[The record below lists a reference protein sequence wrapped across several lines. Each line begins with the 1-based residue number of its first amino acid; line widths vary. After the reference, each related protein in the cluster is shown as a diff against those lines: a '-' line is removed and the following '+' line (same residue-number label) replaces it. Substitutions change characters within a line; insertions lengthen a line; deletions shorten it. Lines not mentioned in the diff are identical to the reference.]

1 MLASRRIDVGSVLK
15 NTLPPERVEGVS
27 LCGVHAWGTH
37 VHIRRVPPDLTL
49 HDRCPPNCCPPKLI
63 SSHTRWDF
71 RPQVHTNTTGV
82 SGLRQTPALASACAG
97 HLPQRRPSLFPPVP
111 PGRVQSPPLVHHRPE
126 EVVARRWRARWHPVV
141 QLGKRGVGR
150 HVVATFGSATVR
162 YDALRQSQSAPLDR
176 TADSRCPG
184 F

>member
-27 LCGVHAWGTH
+27 FCGVHAWRTH
-37 VHIRRVPPDLTL
+37 VHIRRVTPDLTL

-82 SGLRQTPALASACAG
+82 SGLRFS
-97 HLPQRRPSLFPPVP
+97 
-111 PGRVQSPPLVHHRPE
+111 
-126 EVVARRWRARWHPVV
+126 
-141 QLGKRGVGR
+141 
-150 HVVATFGSATVR
+150 
-162 YDALRQSQSAPLDR
+162 ALRVFVHTHSGHNAQTIGITASRERLPTLHLLEQR
-176 TADSRCPG
+176 TCTGR
-184 F
+184 